1 MMNRDNEIMGP
12 SDSELAEMLVSKMD
26 SELRYGATFQ
36 TADLRE
42 IAVGLLGPRRAVE
55 RLTRKLRL
63 LG

>member
-42 IAVGLLGPRRAVE
+42 IAGLVEDSRATNLGGCQCARF
-55 RLTRKLRL
+55 
-63 LG
+63 